1 MIENSKIIYNCI
13 GKFSLRDYLYSLGY
27 TNVGDPLPLVKRF
40 EKTDLAQ
47 MERGKGV
54 ISGQLSEGDLVVI
67 SRERK
72 DV

>member
-1 MIENSKIIYNCI
+1 M
-13 GKFSLRDYLYSLGY
+13 RDYLYSLGY